1 MKIPVYNKNGEQ
13 IKDIEIS
20 ELVFNVPFNETLVHQ
35 VMVGQLA
42 NARHGTS
49 DTKTRSDVSGSTR
62 KLYRQ
67 KGTGN
72 ARSGSSRSPTR
83 RHGGVTFGPHPRDYS
98 QATPQ
103 KMRQLALRCVL
114 SNKAREGELKI
125 IEDLQ
130 FTEPK
135 TKEMVKILSALG
147 IESPVLVVDSK
158 PEMNMIKSAR
168 NLSAIKTM
176 RANLLNVVDLL
187 SYKVLVMTEGAV
199 HSAEELWGK

>member
-1 MKIPVYNKNGEQ
+1 MQIPVYNKNGEQ

-20 ELVFNVPFNETLVHQ
+20 ETVFNVPFNETLVHQ
-35 VMVGQLA
+35 VMVAQLA

-49 DTKTRSDVSGSTR
+49 DTKIRSEVSGSTH

-72 ARSGSSRSPTR
+72 ARAGSIRSPIR

-98 QATPQ
+98 QGTPQ

-130 FTEPK
+130 FAEPK
-135 TKEMVKILSALG
+135 TKEMVKIISALG
-147 IESPVLVVDSK
+147 IESTVLVVDSK
-158 PEMNMIKSAR
+158 PEVNMIKSAR
-168 NLSAIKTM
+168 NLSEIKTM